1 MTAMAEIALTTERL
15 SIGTVDPEDLVDL
28 LSVRLSNPER
38 LLRTEGSAGEPGRYD
53 LGMLERDAMIASM
66 DPARCLATV
75 RRIEDGRV
83 IGLLD
88 LLVEHPEDGCPWI
101 GAVEVLRSEQRRGYG
116 RETLRAAL
124 DHLARERGGADV
136 RALVDH
142 DDEVAIAFLTAC
154 SFRPVG
160 RRGQGV
166 LMVGSAGAG

>member
-75 RRIEDGRV
+75 RRIMPLWAKCTMPPV
-83 IGLLD
+83 PPLPIAPQAQ
-88 LLVEHPEDGCPWI
+88 V
-101 GAVEVLRSEQRRGYG
+101 VRSRGWPSARKRRSSAI
-116 RETLRAAL
+116 RTRARL
-124 DHLARERGGADV
+124 E
-136 RALVDH
+136 
-142 DDEVAIAFLTAC
+142 
-154 SFRPVG
+154 
-160 RRGQGV
+160 
-166 LMVGSAGAG
+166 